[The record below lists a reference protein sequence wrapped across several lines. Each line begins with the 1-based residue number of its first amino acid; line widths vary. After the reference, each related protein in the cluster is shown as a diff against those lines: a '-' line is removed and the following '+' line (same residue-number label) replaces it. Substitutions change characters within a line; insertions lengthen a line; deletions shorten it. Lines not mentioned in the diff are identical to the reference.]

1 MNSTIHPRLWS
12 AAACRRFSFCLI
24 PFTLSAEGPP
34 SSPPNLRVRCLPR
47 PGRGVSALDSSFL
60 FGSRLRRER
69 TTSGMLSDVKSLRI
83 NTYKFTRFGGDL
95 RPFRINTYKSVS
107 KQRALST
114 FRINTYEKQGEGGPV
129 MVNQTP
135 DEGCLSRATIG
146 SRETSP
152 TSAKE
157 IYPEE
162 HRGDRRFRPCRKG
175 PLFKSDKD
183 FWLTFSLA
191 GACKPA
197 LASLFRFPFNFQS
210 KIPTLAETF
219 RQLVS
224 NLPYTLPSSVSCNPF
239 GRHSYES
246 CRGVYQ
252 QFPFWNSPL
261 ITHHWPAVL
270 LKSATS
276 AILESQKLIM
286 IASLQLLPQNATRKR
301 KATP

>member
-1 MNSTIHPRLWS
+1 
-12 AAACRRFSFCLI
+12 
-24 PFTLSAEGPP
+24 
-34 SSPPNLRVRCLPR
+34 
-47 PGRGVSALDSSFL
+47 
-60 FGSRLRRER
+60 
-69 TTSGMLSDVKSLRI
+69 
-83 NTYKFTRFGGDL
+83 
-95 RPFRINTYKSVS
+95 
-107 KQRALST
+107 
-114 FRINTYEKQGEGGPV
+114 

-152 TSAKE
+152 ISDKE
-157 IYPEE
+157 I
-162 HRGDRRFRPCRKG
+162 
-175 PLFKSDKD
+175 
-183 FWLTFSLA
+183 
-191 GACKPA
+191 
-197 LASLFRFPFNFQS
+197 FRFPFNFQS

-239 GRHSYES
+239 GCHSYES

-276 AILESQKLIM
+276 AILESQ
-286 IASLQLLPQNATRKR
+286 S
-301 KATP
+301 